1 MYAVVETGGK
11 QYRVAPGQ
19 TVITERLPIEVGEKV
34 TLERV
39 LIVARDEEAVLV
51 GKPVVEGA
59 KVHAT
64 VVAQDRGP
72 KIIVFKYK
80 AKERYRNKTGHRQA
94 RTHLR
99 IEEIEVS

>member
-1 MYAVVETGGK
+1 MYAVIETGGK

-19 TVITERLPIEVGEKV
+19 TVAIERLPIEVGEKV

-39 LIVARDEEAVLV
+39 LFVARDEELLV
-51 GKPVVEGA
+51 GKPLVEGA

-64 VVAQDRGP
+64 IVAQDRGP

-80 AKERYRNKTGHRQA
+80 PRERYRNKTGHRQA